1 LGPRSENFRAAGLVL
16 AGTGD
21 TQIRQEAA
29 MASTLNRTGESRPVI
44 NKGHGTEAL
53 GPSDLS
59 DTGSD
64 VKIGPGAAQDPS
76 EALPLDHGTTS
87 DVATGAR
94 ETAGPDLGDADLDSD
109 TDATGTG
116 ERASAGRD
124 DTAEAADIAPDNATL
139 DDIGAEEP
147 EEDPET
153 DA

>member
-1 LGPRSENFRAAGLVL
+1 
-16 AGTGD
+16 
-21 TQIRQEAA
+21 

-44 NKGHGTEAL
+44 KGHGTGAL

-64 VKIGPGAAQDPS
+64 VHIGPGAAQDPS

-94 ETAGPDLGDADLDSD
+94 DSAGPDLGDWDLDSD

-116 ERASAGRD
+116 ERAAAGRD
-124 DTAEAADIAPDNATL
+124 DVVEAADIAPDNATL
-139 DDIGAEEP
+139 DDVGVTDSEEAEDEVEEEEP
-147 EEDPET
+147 QRRRR
-153 DA
+153 